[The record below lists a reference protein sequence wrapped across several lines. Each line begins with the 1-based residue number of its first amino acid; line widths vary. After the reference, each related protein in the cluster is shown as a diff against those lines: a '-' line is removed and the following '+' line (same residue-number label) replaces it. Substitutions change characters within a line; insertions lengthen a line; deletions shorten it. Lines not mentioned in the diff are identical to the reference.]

1 MIGATGEQ
9 LGIVSKSEALRLAE
23 NSGLDLVEVASKAT
37 PVVCKIMDFGKLKY
51 DQKKKDQENKK
62 KQHVIKVKEV
72 RFRPRISDHD
82 FEIKIK

>member
-37 PVVCKIMDFGKLKY
+37 PVVCKINGFWKT
-51 DQKKKDQENKK
+51 
-62 KQHVIKVKEV
+62 
-72 RFRPRISDHD
+72 
-82 FEIKIK
+82 